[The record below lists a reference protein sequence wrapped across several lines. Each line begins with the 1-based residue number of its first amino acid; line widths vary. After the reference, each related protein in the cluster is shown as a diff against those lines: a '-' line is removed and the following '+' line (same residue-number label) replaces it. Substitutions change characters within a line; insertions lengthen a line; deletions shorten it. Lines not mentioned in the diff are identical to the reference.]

1 MNSFG
6 RIFRISIFGES
17 HGESVGIV
25 IDGCPAGLSLI
36 VEDFLPD
43 LERRKGGTQKGTTP
57 RKEEDLPIFKSGI
70 FNDKTTGAPITI
82 LFENKNIRSSDYEKQ
97 RDIPRPGHADFVARK
112 KFAGFEDYRGSGHF
126 SGRLTVALVAAGVI
140 AKKILSRTSPQTPL
154 QRRGARDAA
163 DLPGYITSSA
173 DQWKTLS
180 IYAKENRKNPTK
192 AEEQLWEE
200 LRNRKINNSKFRRQH
215 AIETYIAD
223 FVCLEKKLVVEVD
236 GGYNDEE
243 VQRKMDELRTLTLKK
258 NNFRLIRF
266 TNQDVLEKMNWV
278 LEEIGNALTSE
289 SNPPSP
295 SERQLSEAKVGNEV
309 REGEVL
315 STIKITSTI
324 LEIGGDA
331 DLERGLQKAIDAKD
345 SIGGIIE
352 CRADGL
358 PIGLGEPFFD
368 SVESALA
375 HIVFAIPAVRG
386 IEFGTGFAAA
396 KMFGS
401 QHNDAIENMEGK
413 TKTNHAGGVVGGLTN
428 GNELVF
434 RIAIKPTSS
443 TPKEQTTLNWETEK
457 IETASVKG
465 RHDLCIA
472 LRVPVILEAVTAI
485 VLADLMML
493 EQRIPRIV

>member
-6 RIFRISIFGES
+6 RIFRVSIFGES

-25 IDGCPAGLSLI
+25 VDGCPAGMPLT
-36 VEDFLPD
+36 VDDFLPD

-82 LFENKNIRSSDYEKQ
+82 LFENKNVRSSDYEKQ

-140 AKKILSRTSPQTPL
+140 AKKILTPNPLSPSGEATS
-154 QRRGARDAA
+154 
-163 DLPGYITSSA
+163 ITS
-173 DQWKTLS
+173 
-180 IYAKENRKNPTK
+180 R
-192 AEEQLWEE
+192 
-200 LRNRKINNSKFRRQH
+200 
-215 AIETYIAD
+215 
-223 FVCLEKKLVVEVD
+223 
-236 GGYNDEE
+236 
-243 VQRKMDELRTLTLKK
+243 
-258 NNFRLIRF
+258 
-266 TNQDVLEKMNWV
+266 
-278 LEEIGNALTSE
+278 
-289 SNPPSP
+289 
-295 SERQLSEAKVGNEV
+295 
-309 REGEVL
+309 
-315 STIKITSTI
+315 I
-324 LEIGGDA
+324 LEIGGEK
-331 DLERGLQKAIDAKD
+331 DLEKGLQKAIDAKD

-352 CRADGL
+352 CRATGL

-401 QHNDAIENMEGK
+401 QHNDAIENMDGK

-443 TPKEQTTLNWETEK
+443 TPKEQETLNWETGKVESF
-457 IETASVKG
+457 SVKG

-485 VLADLMML
+485 VLADLAML
-493 EQRIPRIV
+493 EQHIKRIIAS

>member
-6 RIFRISIFGES
+6 RKFRISIFGES

-25 IDGCPAGLSLI
+25 VDGCPAGMPLT

-57 RKEEDLPIFKSGI
+57 RQEEDLPIFKSGL
-70 FNDKTTGAPITI
+70 FNNNTTGAPITI
-82 LFENKNIRSSDYEKQ
+82 LFENKNIRSGDYEKQ
-97 RDIPRPGHADFVARK
+97 RDVPRPGHADFVAHK

-140 AKKILSRTSPQTPL
+140 AKKMLGYAKTSPQTPL
-154 QRRGARDAA
+154 QRRGASEDSE
-163 DLPGYITSSA
+163 LPGYITNTP
-173 DQWKTLS
+173 DQWKSVTEF
-180 IYAKENRKNPTK
+180 AKENRKQPTES
-192 AEEQLWEE
+192 EEKLWEQ
-200 LRNRKINNSKFRRQH
+200 LRNRKIHGCKFRRQH
-215 AIETYIAD
+215 PIEGYIAD
-223 FVCLEKKLVVEVD
+223 FVCLEKKVVVEVD
-236 GGYNDEE
+236 GGYHDAEQQTKIDEF
-243 VQRKMDELRTLTLKK
+243 RTLTLQK
-258 NNFRLIRF
+258 NGYRLIRF
-266 TNQDVLEKMNWV
+266 SNEEVLNKIDWV
-278 LEEIGNALTSE
+278 LDEVKKILIAE
-289 SNPPSP
+289 SISPSP
-295 SERQLSEAKVGNEV
+295 LEREP
-309 REGEVL
+309 EGEVG
-315 STIKITSTI
+315 IAITSSI
-324 LEIGGDA
+324 LEIGGEK
-331 DLERGLQKAIDAKD
+331 DLDKGLQRAIDAKD
-345 SIGGIIE
+345 SIGGLIE
-352 CRADGL
+352 CRVTGL

-368 SVESALA
+368 SAESLLS

-401 QHNDAIENMEGK
+401 EHNDAIEDMEGK
-413 TKTNHAGGVVGGLTN
+413 TRTNHAGGIVGGLTN

-443 TPKEQTTLNWETEK
+443 TPKEQVTLNWETGKVEA
-457 IETASVKG
+457 ASVKG

-493 EQRIPRIV
+493 EQKIPRISTG